1 MGGVFISNIF
11 TYAILPLE
19 LITEDKYKVLSS
31 NEKILY
37 TLLLNRVNYSK
48 KNLKIF
54 SDEKG
59 VFVYYSN
66 QQIQEHIGCSEN
78 TATKILNNLEKV
90 GLIKKEYQKRGLPT
104 KIYVTDIRNYN
115 SKSYIPQSQVSFDI
129 EKATQKS
136 KENRINF
143 GSKKN
148 KRRTH

>member
-19 LITEDKYKVLSS
+19 LITEEKYKVLSS
-31 NEKILY
+31 DEKILY

-48 KNLKIF
+48 KNLKKY

-59 VFVYYSN
+59 IFVYYSN
-66 QQIQEHIGCSEN
+66 KQIREHIGCSVN

-90 GLIKKEYQKRGLPT
+90 GLIKKEYQKRGLPL
-104 KIYVTDIRNYN
+104 KIHVTDIRNYK
-115 SKSYIPQSQVSFDI
+115 SASYIPSSQVSFDI
-129 EKATQKS
+129 ERATQKS
-136 KENRINF
+136 KENRMDF